1 LDDIDA
7 AEEWLDSWAARAN
20 AQAEQSVQLS
30 RRVAALT
37 GSARS
42 RDASIQVTV
51 RSSGQVELLE
61 LDDRVQRLPGAE
73 LARQITTVIR
83 HAEANLAAKVASEVQ
98 QTVGADTETGRAVI
112 RSFETRF
119 LPQTD
124 DEPDGVRN
132 GQ

>member
-1 LDDIDA
+1 VGRARQRAGGAECPAIAAGGGSDRVGAEPRCLDPGH
-7 AEEWLDSWAARAN
+7 R
-20 AQAEQSVQLS
+20 
-30 RRVAALT
+30 
-37 GSARS
+37 
-42 RDASIQVTV
+42 TV
-51 RSSGQVELLE
+51 IGQVELLE